1 MGCSGTHPA
10 VGTTYRA
17 GMAIDRDRAVS
28 SIQDLA
34 ARVAAVVGLIQF
46 TVWGL
51 ALIAAFGISTFV
63 VAVGL
68 IGDWSPDALVF
79 ALVVGGATA
88 IAPVILVRFG
98 VDLGPIRRLPEVS
111 AAEMKAA
118 AGTISAKLRDRE
130 RRFVEA
136 QGLGRV
142 LGLGGALWDLRKD
155 VEGLKE
161 GGLAPAAALV
171 ETLVPSRLIRV
182 GISAL
187 VAPVAMAIGMMSLL
201 YAVITT

>member
-1 MGCSGTHPA
+1 MT
-10 VGTTYRA
+10 
-17 GMAIDRDRAVS
+17 
-28 SIQDLA
+28 SIQVLA
-34 ARVAAVVGLIQF
+34 ARIAAVVGLIQF

-51 ALIAAFGISTFV
+51 ALVAAFGISTFV

-68 IGDWSPDALVF
+68 IGDWSRDALVF
-79 ALVVGGATA
+79 ALVVGGVTA

-111 AAEMKAA
+111 AAEMRAA
-118 AGTISAKLRDRE
+118 AGKIGTKLLDRE

-136 QGLGRV
+136 KGLGRV
-142 LGLGGALWDLRKD
+142 FGLGGALWDLRKD

-171 ETLVPSRLIRV
+171 ETLVPTRLIRV

-187 VAPVAMAIGMMSLL
+187 VAPVALAVGMMSML

>member
-1 MGCSGTHPA
+1 MT
-10 VGTTYRA
+10 
-17 GMAIDRDRAVS
+17 
-28 SIQDLA
+28 SIQVLA
-34 ARVAAVVGLIQF
+34 ARIAAVVGLIQF

-51 ALIAAFGISTFV
+51 ALVAASGISTFV

-68 IGDWSPDALVF
+68 IGDWSRDALVF
-79 ALVVGGATA
+79 ALVVGGVTA

-118 AGTISAKLRDRE
+118 AGAIGTKLLDRE

-136 QGLGRV
+136 KGLGRV
-142 LGLGGALWDLRKD
+142 FGLGGALWDLRKD
-155 VEGLKE
+155 VE
-161 GGLAPAAALV
+161 AAALV
-171 ETLVPSRLIRV
+171 ETLVPTRLIRV

-187 VAPVAMAIGMMSLL
+187 VAPVALAVGMMSML

>member
-1 MGCSGTHPA
+1 MA
-10 VGTTYRA
+10 V
-17 GMAIDRDRAVS
+17 DRDRAVTGM
-28 SIQDLA
+28 QVLA
-34 ARVAAVVGLIQF
+34 ARIAAVVGLIQF

-51 ALIAAFGISTFV
+51 ALVAASGISTFV
-63 VAVGL
+63 VAVGV
-68 IGDWSPDALVF
+68 IGDWSRDALVF
-79 ALVVGGATA
+79 ALVVGGVTA

-98 VDLGPIRRLPEVS
+98 VDLGPIRRLPAVS

-118 AGTISAKLRDRE
+118 AGTIGTKLLDRE

-136 QGLGRV
+136 KGLRRV
-142 LGLGGALWDLRKD
+142 FALGGALWDLRKD
-155 VEGLKE
+155 VVGLKE

-171 ETLVPSRLIRV
+171 ETLVPTRLLRV

-187 VAPVAMAIGMMSLL
+187 VAPVALAIGMMTML

>member
-1 MGCSGTHPA
+1 
-10 VGTTYRA
+10 
-17 GMAIDRDRAVS
+17 MAIDRDRAVTTM
-28 SIQDLA
+28 QDLA

-68 IGDWSPDALVF
+68 MGDWSRDALVF
-79 ALVVGGATA
+79 ALVVGAATA

-118 AGTISAKLRDRE
+118 AGTISAKLRTRE

-136 QGLGRV
+136 HGLGRV

-155 VEGLKE
+155 VVGLKE